1 MKKRLLSTD
10 LLKVVAIWSLIPS
23 YSIAG
28 GAVGYGLDRWFDTF
42 PFLTSVGLLFALAL
56 AVRDM
61 MRLKDVFQIKGGS
74 RDA

>member
-10 LLKVVAIWSLIPS
+10 LLKIVAIWSLVPS

-42 PFLTSVGLLFALAL
+42 PILTSVGLLFALAL
-56 AVRDM
+56 AVKDM
-61 MRLKDVFQIKGGS
+61 MRLKEVFQMKEGS
-74 RDA
+74 HDA